1 MKDKYAISCLLN
13 EIFIFLSV
21 SFDQTFLFKRKV
33 WLVFFLIS
41 AIPCLSK
48 EPTIDKK
55 GFEKSVE
62 KYRKTVRQDET
73 NLELHRRMIEEAYR
87 ANDIDVPL
95 YIYQESYK
103 KHPDHPIVLYVLG
116 YTYLTKGTEESLTEA
131 EKYLKQA
138 VENQPDSADA
148 HAALGKCY
156 LKKGEV
162 ASKAKQ
168 SELALEE
175 LETSIRLNPEFA
187 PAYLDLARYYF
198 SERNYQ
204 QAISNYTKSLEFDE
218 KSFVG
223 HFELGE
229 VYFDMKDYASA
240 EGEFLKSLTYANS
253 ANENLAKV
261 YYKLG
266 QIRAWQNR
274 PEEAIEFYKKVKLP
288 SPFIGES
295 LTPGPSPKG
304 RGEQGARYAPADIAA
319 RYKLAQI
326 FLDVDNVQYAILSL
340 QSALELDTVAR
351 NEAIADKVD
360 KLKNVSAV
368 EAANILKDMLAQNPD
383 NPELQYF
390 VGKLQLK
397 LGNTL
402 EAKEHLEKAKE
413 LAPSDEEVRVQL
425 GEVYERDNESEKAA
439 EEYKQ
444 AAKLGGAQV
453 PVLLKLADTYRKEGN
468 EGKFIETAEQ
478 TLAIDPKHPD
488 LHFELAVIYEK
499 KANEANAAESNLW
512 FTKAVERAYQA
523 AMLAPNN
530 AKYRLKLADLYA
542 KQGKLKA
549 LKEYEDA
556 IALAPDSAE
565 AYAGRAAFMLNYQFG
580 GTQKALLYRPE
591 DILADLQQAIQLE
604 PNLASA
610 HYSLGVVY
618 DRMGDIDKAISEFE
632 TTVKLDETNYKAQL
646 YLAEK
651 YANSNQPMKAI
662 DAFAK
667 AIKYDRN
674 NVEALKDFAFLTLK
688 YNEEKGW
695 RDAKSVLERAL
706 ELSKD
711 DPEALMNYGYT
722 LYLDKNFSGAIANYL
737 HALQFDP
744 NSVQIH
750 YNIALAYDANGQKT
764 LALEEWRKVVDLDP
778 DGRFGMTALERIV
791 QLGEKP

>member
-1 MKDKYAISCLLN
+1 MKATYAISNKKKRRGSYSLL
-13 EIFIFLSV
+13 
-21 SFDQTFLFKRKV
+21 
-33 WLVFFLIS
+33 LVFFFIS
-41 AIPCLSK
+41 VIPCLSQ
-48 EPTIDKK
+48 ESTTDKK
-55 GFEKSVE
+55 DFEKAVK
-62 KYRKTVRQDET
+62 KYRQTVRQDET
-73 NLELHRRMIEEAYR
+73 NLELHRRMIEAAYR

-116 YTYLTKGTEESLTEA
+116 YTYLTKGTKESLTEA

-138 VENQPDSADA
+138 VENKPDLADA

-156 LKKGEV
+156 RKKGM
-162 ASKAKQ
+162 K
-168 SELALEE
+168 ELALNE
-175 LETSIRLNPEFA
+175 LEASIRLNPEFA

-198 SERNYQ
+198 SEGNYQ

-229 VYFDMKDYASA
+229 VYFDTKDYASA
-240 EGEFLKSLTYANS
+240 ESEFLKALTYANS

-274 PEEAIEFYKKVKLP
+274 PEEAIEFYKKGKN
-288 SPFIGES
+288 
-295 LTPGPSPKG
+295 
-304 RGEQGARYAPADIAA
+304 YAPADIAA

-326 FLDVDNVQYAILSL
+326 FLDIDNGQYAILSL
-340 QSALELDTVAR
+340 QSALALDPRYAGG
-351 NEAIADKVD
+351 VD

-368 EAANILKDMLAQNPD
+368 EAANIIKGMLAQNPD

-390 VGKLQLK
+390 VGKLHLK

-413 LAPSDEEVRVQL
+413 LAPSDEEVRAQL
-425 GEVYERDNESEKAA
+425 GEVYERGNEPEKAA

-478 TLAIDPKHPD
+478 ILAIDLKYPD

-499 KANEANAAESNLW
+499 RANEANAAESNLW
-512 FTKAVERAYQA
+512 LTKAAERAYQA

-565 AYAGRAAFMLNYQFG
+565 AYTGRAAFMLNYQFG

-618 DRMGDIDKAISEFE
+618 DRMGNIDKAISEFE
-632 TTVKLDETNYKAQL
+632 TTVKLDEMNYKAQL

-651 YANSNQPMKAI
+651 YANSAQPVKAI

-674 NVEALKDFAFLTLK
+674 NVEALKDFAFLTLR
-688 YNEEKGW
+688 YNEKEGW
-695 RDAKSVLERAL
+695 REAKAALKRAL

-722 LYLDKNFSGAIANYL
+722 LYLDKNFSEAIANYL
-737 HALQFDP
+737 RALQFDP
-744 NSVQIH
+744 NSAQIH
-750 YNIALAYDANGQKT
+750 YNLALSYDANGEKI
-764 LALEEWRKVVDLDP
+764 LALQEWRKVVDLDP
-778 DGRFGMTALERIV
+778 NGRFGMTALERIV